1 METTPADL
9 LEYDSRGL
17 LAQISEYQPER
28 AHHKIKLLKVSNT
41 TQWIIKDFESF
52 KSSIARPQTKR
63 QPNQNC
69 LWVSGII
76 GCGKTFL
83 ANTIIQVLL
92 DHHDKQSS
100 RGFVAHV
107 YFDSEKRD
115 SLKATDLFRS
125 YVKQFLRH
133 LYTRRQKPPRAVI
146 LALRRMFGSRV
157 TNSSCSEILRELLL
171 PLISEVEG
179 TVLVVDGLDLCARDE
194 YLDALVCFASILEKT
209 SAKVVIC
216 GRDELDIKSRLSG
229 SIRLEVTA
237 ARNKDDIAVY
247 VKHHVEKRSMYDGP
261 ISNNPNTVTQI
272 IETLINKANGM
283 YVTPWPRSTFQ
294 HTLLTIKFR
303 FLWARLQI
311 DVLWDTCRTDA
322 EIVVALRGLP
332 KDLDE
337 TYEKCLERLR
347 RKQEP
352 YALRV
357 LRYVYEAKNPL
368 TVDAL
373 GEALATD
380 PISGELQ
387 SKQIPPFRFII
398 ECGANLVI
406 FDEVERFVV
415 PAHHS
420 VRRFLNISRAGV
432 LEKLEFH
439 VWDDAELKL
448 GAMCITRL
456 CWYMKLALR
465 EENRTHHELELTTLQ
480 MPSFSQM
487 SRWVRPIKALAY
499 VQRPSLIWRK
509 PASFPKMDDQPV
521 LIQKLVERPNDSKLM
536 TPFEQYARFNWL
548 TLTRS
553 VSGDSILWNRF
564 WKLAPVCSDDS
575 QICPWNQGR
584 IAGNAD
590 IVWWAI
596 DNSHVPLFD
605 IAMQQSTMTSRPD
618 FKLPLAYHEGLLPL
632 HLAAKRGSLD
642 MFTRVARHC
651 DIAAKAP
658 FTGRTALHHAAEQG
672 HSEIVKFL
680 LQEDSGLILL
690 RGHDG
695 HSVLSLAVKAQSFE
709 TIKVIEA
716 IYGRQVWHEQIID
729 GVLDAILT
737 CENNLELANRV
748 LLRVASVRKLSHSK
762 LLTWVVKH
770 GLANLVPGVA
780 KAGVNLDIPISSNGI
795 SSRELYRDEPETI
808 CAAIF
813 FALEASTPD
822 LATAL
827 IMNGAG
833 RHVDSNHNNQTW
845 RPFHLALS
853 RGWVSLASSL
863 LVSHLETP
871 PRLKHRFRISMT
883 NSYIRWL
890 GVVLTHGSIDGFN
903 IASSSQDALVGQGYP
918 NVLHVVKVRGADND
932 MHALEVELSLD
943 RSFGFYLMIGTP
955 ETDFTAWRKRP
966 IRSNRSQ
973 AGLQRIGTLVK
984 ISYNGAEKEYG
995 GSSNPHNMHHI
1006 QLINNVMESAHFDG
1020 WL

>member
-1 METTPADL
+1 SDV
-9 LEYDSRGL
+9 
-17 LAQISEYQPER
+17 ER
-28 AHHKIKLLKVSNT
+28 PFWH
-41 TQWIIKDFESF
+41 
-52 KSSIARPQTKR
+52 
-63 QPNQNC
+63 
-69 LWVSGII
+69 
-76 GCGKTFL
+76 
-83 ANTIIQVLL
+83 
-92 DHHDKQSS
+92 HHDKQSS

-157 TNSSCSEILRELLL
+157 TNPSCSEILRELLL

-216 GRDELDIKSRLSG
+216 GRDELDIKSRLPG

-237 ARNKDDIAVY
+237 ARNKDDIAV
-247 VKHHVEKRSMYDGP
+247 
-261 ISNNPNTVTQI
+261 
-272 IETLINKANGM
+272 
-283 YVTPWPRSTFQ
+283 STFQ

-373 GEALATD
+373 GEALATG
-380 PISGELQ
+380 PLSGELQ
-387 SKQIPPFRFII
+387 SKQIPPSRFII

-406 FDEVERFVV
+406 FDEVERFLV

-420 VRRFLNISRAGV
+420 VRRFLNSSRAEV
-432 LEKLEFH
+432 LEKLKFH

-448 GAMCITRL
+448 GAMCITHL
-456 CWYMKLALR
+456 CWHMELALR

-487 SRWVRPIKALAY
+487 SRWARPSNALAY

-509 PASFPKMDDQPV
+509 PSSFPKMNDKPV
-521 LIQKLVERPNDSKLM
+521 LIQRLVERPNDFKPV
-536 TPFEQYARFNWL
+536 TAFKQYARFNWL
-548 TLTRS
+548 TLSRS
-553 VSGDSILWNRF
+553 VSRDSMLWNKF
-564 WKLAPVCSDDS
+564 WKLAFMCNSDDS

-584 IAGNAD
+584 IAKNAD

-596 DNSHVPLFD
+596 DNSHVPLYD

-658 FTGRTALHHAAEQG
+658 STGRTALHYAAEQG

-680 LQEDSGLILL
+680 LRANRRSVLL
-690 RGHDG
+690 QGHDV
-695 HSVLSLAVKAQSFE
+695 HSALSLAVKAQSLE
-709 TIKVIEA
+709 TIKAIEA
-716 IYGRQVWHEQIID
+716 TCGRLAWQEQTID
-729 GVLDAILT
+729 GVLDALIIG
-737 CENNLELANRV
+737 ERNLELANHV
-748 LLRVASVRKLSHSK
+748 LHELAS
-762 LLTWVVKH
+762 
-770 GLANLVPGVA
+770 LVPDIV
-780 KAGVNLDIPISSNGI
+780 KAGVPLDTEISSNDI
-795 SSRELYRDEPETI
+795 SSREVYSDEPQIT
-808 CAAIF
+808 CAAVF

-822 LATAL
+822 LANAL
-827 IMNGAG
+827 IMNGAD
-833 RHVDSNHNNQTW
+833 RSVRSIQNNQTW

-853 RGWVSLASSL
+853 RGWASLASSL
-863 LVSHLETP
+863 LDSGE
-871 PRLKHRFRISMT
+871 F
-883 NSYIRWL
+883 
-890 GVVLTHGSIDGFN
+890 THN
-903 IASSSQDALVGQGYP
+903 E
-918 NVLHVVKVRGADND
+918 
-932 MHALEVELSLD
+932 MHELDVELSLA
-943 RSFGFYLMIGTP
+943 RYSGFNLMIGTS
-955 ETDFTAWRKRP
+955 EADSTAWRKRP
-966 IRSNRSQ
+966 TPSDRSGTDSQ
-973 AGLQRIGTLVK
+973 HSGTFVK
-984 ISYNGAEKEYG
+984 ISYNGTEEEFGPSPNLY
-995 GSSNPHNMHHI
+995 NMQHI
-1006 QLINNVMESAHFDG
+1006 QLINNVMKSGSLESPWTTLMKGFE
-1020 WL
+1020 

>member
-1 METTPADL
+1 MEVTPADL
-9 LEYDSRGL
+9 LEDDSRGL

-28 AHHKIKLLKVSNT
+28 AHHKIKLLKVFNT

-52 KSSIARPQTKR
+52 KSSIARPQIKQ

-100 RGFVAHV
+100 RDFVAHV

-157 TNSSCSEILRELLL
+157 TNPSCSEILRELLL

-216 GRDELDIKSRLSG
+216 GRDELDIKSRLPG

-237 ARNKDDIAVY
+237 ARNQDDIAVY
-247 VKHHVEKRSMYDGP
+247 VKHHVKKRSIFDGP
-261 ISNNPNTVTQI
+261 ISNNSNTVTQI

-283 YVTPWPRSTFQ
+283 
-294 HTLLTIKFR
+294 

-322 EIVVALRGLP
+322 EIVVALKELP

-448 GAMCITRL
+448 GAMCITHL
-456 CWYMKLALR
+456 CWHMDLALS

-487 SRWVRPIKALAY
+487 SRWARPSKALAY

-509 PASFPKMDDQPV
+509 PASNPKTNDQPV
-521 LIQKLVERPNDSKLM
+521 LIQRLVERPNNSKPVA
-536 TPFEQYARFNWL
+536 PFEQYARFNWL
-548 TLTRS
+548 TLSRS
-553 VSGDSILWNRF
+553 ESGGYMLWRKF
-564 WKLAPVCSDDS
+564 WKLAFMCSDDS

-584 IAGNAD
+584 IGGNAD

-596 DNSHVPLFD
+596 DNSHVPLYD
-605 IAMQQSTMTSRPD
+605 IAMERSTMLDGTSRPD
-618 FKLPLAYHEGLLPL
+618 FTLPLAYHEGLLPL
-632 HLAAKRGSLD
+632 YLAAKRGSLD
-642 MFTRVARHC
+642 MFTRVATHC
-651 DIAAKAP
+651 DLDAKDHS
-658 FTGRTALHHAAEQG
+658 TGRTALHYAAEQG
-672 HSEIVKFL
+672 HSEIVKFI
-680 LQEDSGLILL
+680 LQAYSSSVPLCDYYDIHSALIFAL
-690 RGHDG
+690 
-695 HSVLSLAVKAQSFE
+695 KAQSLE
-709 TIKVIEA
+709 TVKEIEA
-716 IYGRQVWHEQIID
+716 ICGRQVWQEPTM
-729 GVLDAILT
+729 GRVLDTLLMG
-737 CENNLELANRV
+737 ERNLELANHV
-748 LLRVASVRKLSHSK
+748 LLKVISVRGHSK
-762 LLTWVVKH
+762 LLTCIVKH
-770 GLANLVPGVA
+770 ELVSLVPDIV
-780 KAGVNLDIPISSNGI
+780 KAGVPLDTPISSNGI
-795 SSRELYRDEPETI
+795 SSRELYSDEPEVI
-808 CAAIF
+808 CEAVF

-827 IMNGAG
+827 VMNGAG
-833 RHVDSNHNNQTW
+833 RSAHLIHNNQTW

-853 RGWVSLASSL
+853 RGWASLASSL
-863 LVSHLETP
+863 LDSGDFTRTLTP
-871 PRLKHRFRISMT
+871 RYVKTFRFRISVT
-883 NSYIRWL
+883 NPCVRWL
-890 GVVLTHGSIDGFN
+890 SVVCPIYGSIDGFT
-903 IASSSQDALVGQGYP
+903 IASSSQDALVGQCYP

-932 MHALEVELSLD
+932 IHALEVELSLD

-966 IRSNRSQ
+966 TPSDRSLTDLHHS
-973 AGLQRIGTLVK
+973 GTLVW
-984 ISYNGAEKEYG
+984 ISYDGTVKDFGY
-995 GSSNPHNMHHI
+995 SPKPYNMQHI
-1006 QLINNVMESAHFDG
+1006 QLVDG

>member
-1 METTPADL
+1 
-9 LEYDSRGL
+9 
-17 LAQISEYQPER
+17 
-28 AHHKIKLLKVSNT
+28 
-41 TQWIIKDFESF
+41 
-52 KSSIARPQTKR
+52 
-63 QPNQNC
+63 
-69 LWVSGII
+69 
-76 GCGKTFL
+76 
-83 ANTIIQVLL
+83 
-92 DHHDKQSS
+92 
-100 RGFVAHV
+100 
-107 YFDSEKRD
+107 
-115 SLKATDLFRS
+115 
-125 YVKQFLRH
+125 
-133 LYTRRQKPPRAVI
+133 
-146 LALRRMFGSRV
+146 MFGSRV
-157 TNSSCSEILRELLL
+157 TNPSCSEILRELLL

-216 GRDELDIKSRLSG
+216 GRDELDIKSRLPG

-352 YALRV
+352 YTLRV

-380 PISGELQ
+380 PLSGELQ
-387 SKQIPPFRFII
+387 SKQIPPSRFII

-406 FDEVERFVV
+406 FDEVERFLV

-420 VRRFLNISRAGV
+420 VRRFLNSSRAEV
-432 LEKLEFH
+432 LEKLKFH

-448 GAMCITRL
+448 GAMCITHL
-456 CWYMKLALR
+456 CWHMELALR

-487 SRWVRPIKALAY
+487 SRWARPSKALAY

-509 PASFPKMDDQPV
+509 PASFPKMNDKPV
-521 LIQKLVERPNDSKLM
+521 LIQRLVERPNDSKSVAA
-536 TPFEQYARFNWL
+536 FKQYARFNWL
-548 TLTRS
+548 TLSRS
-553 VSGDSILWNRF
+553 VSGDSMLMNKF
-564 WKLAPVCSDDS
+564 WKLAFMCNSDDS
-575 QICPWNQGR
+575 QMCPWNQGR

-596 DNSHVPLFD
+596 DNTHVPLYD
-605 IAMQQSTMTSRPD
+605 IAMERSTMLDGASRPD
-618 FKLPLAYHEGLLPL
+618 FTLPLAYHEGLLPL

-658 FTGRTALHHAAEQG
+658 STGRTALHYAAEQG
-672 HSEIVKFL
+672 HSEIVKCL
-680 LQEDSGLILL
+680 LQEDSGSVLL

-709 TIKVIEA
+709 TIKVIES
-716 IYGRQVWHEQIID
+716 IWGRQVWQQHVID
-729 GVLDAILT
+729 EVLDALLIG
-737 CENNLELANRV
+737 ERNLEFANHV
-748 LLRVASVRKLSHSK
+748 LLRVTSVRGYSHSK
-762 LLTWVVKH
+762 LLTWIVKH
-770 GLANLVPGVA
+770 GLASLVPGVV
-780 KAGVNLDIPISSNGI
+780 KAGVPLDTPISSKAI
-795 SSRELYRDEPETI
+795 SSPELDRDEPETI

-833 RHVDSNHNNQTW
+833 RHVDSNHNSQTW
-845 RPFHLALS
+845 RPFHLALN
-853 RGWVSLASSL
+853 RGWVSLASL
-863 LVSHLETP
+863 LLYGECTRTLASRCVTCVDTL
-871 PRLKHRFRISMT
+871 RFRISVT
-883 NSYIRWL
+883 NPRVRWL
-890 GVVLTHGSIDGFN
+890 GVVLTCGAIDGSK
-903 IASSSQDALVGQGYP
+903 IGSSSQDTLVGQCYP
-918 NVLHVVKVRGADND
+918 NVLHVVKLRGADND
-932 MHALEVELSLD
+932 IYALKVELSAHRFL
-943 RSFGFYLMIGTP
+943 GFDLMIGTS
-955 ETDFTAWRKRP
+955 EADFTAWRKRP
-966 IRSNRSQ
+966 TPPDRSLTD
-973 AGLQRIGTLVK
+973 LQHSGTLVR
-984 ISYNGAEKEYG
+984 ISYDGTVKDFGY
-995 GSSNPHNMHHI
+995 SPKPYNMQHI
-1006 QLINNVMESAHFDG
+1006 QLT
-1020 WL
+1020 

>member
-1 METTPADL
+1 
-9 LEYDSRGL
+9 
-17 LAQISEYQPER
+17 
-28 AHHKIKLLKVSNT
+28 VFNT
-41 TQWIIKDFESF
+41 TRWIIKDFESF
-52 KSSIARPQTKR
+52 KSSIARRQTKQ

-83 ANTIIQVLL
+83 ANTIIQILL

-157 TNSSCSEILRELLL
+157 TNPSCSEILRELLL

-216 GRDELDIKSRLSG
+216 GRDELDIKSRLPG

-247 VKHHVEKRSMYDGP
+247 VKHHVEKRSIYDGP

-283 YVTPWPRSTFQ
+283 
-294 HTLLTIKFR
+294 

-380 PISGELQ
+380 PLSGELQ
-387 SKQIPPFRFII
+387 SKQIPPSRFII

-406 FDEVERFVV
+406 FDEVERFLV

-420 VRRFLNISRAGV
+420 
-432 LEKLEFH
+432 
-439 VWDDAELKL
+439 
-448 GAMCITRL
+448 
-456 CWYMKLALR
+456 
-465 EENRTHHELELTTLQ
+465 
-480 MPSFSQM
+480 
-487 SRWVRPIKALAY
+487 
-499 VQRPSLIWRK
+499 
-509 PASFPKMDDQPV
+509 
-521 LIQKLVERPNDSKLM
+521 
-536 TPFEQYARFNWL
+536 
-548 TLTRS
+548 
-553 VSGDSILWNRF
+553 
-564 WKLAPVCSDDS
+564 
-575 QICPWNQGR
+575 GR

-596 DNSHVPLFD
+596 DNTHVPLYD
-605 IAMQQSTMTSRPD
+605 IAMERSTMLDGASRPD
-618 FKLPLAYHEGLLPL
+618 FTLPLAYHEGLLPL

-658 FTGRTALHHAAEQG
+658 STGRTALHYAAEQG
-672 HSEIVKFL
+672 HSEIVKCL
-680 LQEDSGLILL
+680 LQEDSGSVLL

-709 TIKVIEA
+709 TIKVIES
-716 IYGRQVWHEQIID
+716 IWGRQVWQQHVID
-729 GVLDAILT
+729 EVLDALLIG
-737 CENNLELANRV
+737 ERNLEFANHV
-748 LLRVASVRKLSHSK
+748 LLRVTSVRGYSHSK
-762 LLTWVVKH
+762 LLTWIVKH
-770 GLANLVPGVA
+770 GLASLVPGVV
-780 KAGVNLDIPISSNGI
+780 KAGVPLDTPISSKAI
-795 SSRELYRDEPETI
+795 SSPELDRDEPETI

-833 RHVDSNHNNQTW
+833 RHVDSNHNSQTW
-845 RPFHLALS
+845 RPFHLALN
-853 RGWVSLASSL
+853 RGWVSLASL
-863 LVSHLETP
+863 LL
-871 PRLKHRFRISMT
+871 
-883 NSYIRWL
+883 
-890 GVVLTHGSIDGFN
+890 
-903 IASSSQDALVGQGYP
+903 
-918 NVLHVVKVRGADND
+918 
-932 MHALEVELSLD
+932 
-943 RSFGFYLMIGTP
+943 
-955 ETDFTAWRKRP
+955 
-966 IRSNRSQ
+966 
-973 AGLQRIGTLVK
+973 
-984 ISYNGAEKEYG
+984 YG
-995 GSSNPHNMHHI
+995 ECTRYSCWTMLP
-1006 QLINNVMESAHFDG
+1006 
-1020 WL
+1020 

>member
-1 METTPADL
+1 MEVTPADL
-9 LEYDSRGL
+9 SEDDSRGL

-28 AHHKIKLLKVSNT
+28 AHHKIKLLKVFNT

-52 KSSIARPQTKR
+52 KSSIARPQKKQ

-69 LWVSGII
+69 LWVSGI
-76 GCGKTFL
+76 
-83 ANTIIQVLL
+83 N
-92 DHHDKQSS
+92 HHDKQSS

-133 LYTRRQKPPRAVI
+133 MYTRRQKPPRAVV
-146 LALRRMFGSRV
+146 LTLRRMFGSRV
-157 TNSSCSEILRELLL
+157 TNPSCSEILRDLLL

-194 YLDALVCFASILEKT
+194 YLDAIVCFANILEKT

-216 GRDELDIKSRLSG
+216 GRDELDIKSRLPG

-237 ARNKDDIAVY
+237 ARNKGDIAVY

-380 PISGELQ
+380 PLSGELQ
-387 SKQIPPFRFII
+387 SKQIPPSRFII

-406 FDEVERFVV
+406 FDEVERFLV

-420 VRRFLNISRAGV
+420 VRRFLNSSRAEV
-432 LEKLEFH
+432 LEKLKFH

-448 GAMCITRL
+448 GAMCITHL
-456 CWYMKLALR
+456 CWHMELALR

-487 SRWVRPIKALAY
+487 SRWVRPSKALAY

-509 PASFPKMDDQPV
+509 PASNPKTNDQPV
-521 LIQKLVERPNDSKLM
+521 LIQRLVERPNNSKPVA
-536 TPFEQYARFNWL
+536 PFEQYAKFNWL
-548 TLTRS
+548 TLSRS
-553 VSGDSILWNRF
+553 VSGDYMLWNNF
-564 WKLAPVCSDDS
+564 WRLALRCSDDS
-575 QICPWNQGR
+575 QIYPWNEGR

-605 IAMQQSTMTSRPD
+605 TAMERSTMLDGTSRPD
-618 FKLPLAYHEGLLPL
+618 FTLPLAYHEGLLPL
-632 HLAAKRGSLD
+632 YLAAKRGSLD
-642 MFTRVARHC
+642 MFTRVARHS
-651 DIAAKAP
+651 DLDAKDRS
-658 FTGRTALHHAAEQG
+658 TGRTALHYAAEQG
-672 HSEIVKFL
+672 HSEMVKFI
-680 LQEDSGLILL
+680 LQANSSSVPLCDYYDIHSALIFAL
-690 RGHDG
+690 
-695 HSVLSLAVKAQSFE
+695 KAQSLE
-709 TIKVIEA
+709 TVKVIEA
-716 IYGRQVWHEQIID
+716 ICGRQVWQEPTM
-729 GVLDAILT
+729 GRVLDTLLIG
-737 CENNLELANRV
+737 ERNLELANHV
-748 LLRVASVRKLSHSK
+748 LLKVISVRGHSK
-762 LLTWVVKH
+762 LLTCIVKH
-770 GLANLVPGVA
+770 ELASLVPGVV
-780 KAGVNLDIPISSNGI
+780 KAGVPLDTPISSNGI
-795 SSRELYRDEPETI
+795 SSRELYSDEPEVI
-808 CAAIF
+808 CEAVF

-822 LATAL
+822 LAFAL
-827 IMNGAG
+827 VVNGAG
-833 RHVDSNHNNQTW
+833 RSVHSFQNNQSW
-845 RPFHLALS
+845 EPFHLALG

-863 LVSHLETP
+863 LGSHLETT

-883 NSYIRWL
+883 NPYVRWL
-890 GVVLTHGSIDGFN
+890 GVVLAHGSIDGFN
-903 IASSSQDALVGQGYP
+903 IASSSQGALVGQCYP
-918 NVLHVVKVRGADND
+918 NLLHVVKVRGADND
-932 MHALEVELSLD
+932 IYALEVELSLA
-943 RSFGFYLMIGTP
+943 RYYGFDLMIGTS
-955 ETDFTAWRKRP
+955 EADFTAWRKRP
-966 IRSNRSQ
+966 TPSDRSLTD
-973 AGLQRIGTLVK
+973 LQNSGTL
-984 ISYNGAEKEYG
+984 
-995 GSSNPHNMHHI
+995 
-1006 QLINNVMESAHFDG
+1006 
-1020 WL
+1020 